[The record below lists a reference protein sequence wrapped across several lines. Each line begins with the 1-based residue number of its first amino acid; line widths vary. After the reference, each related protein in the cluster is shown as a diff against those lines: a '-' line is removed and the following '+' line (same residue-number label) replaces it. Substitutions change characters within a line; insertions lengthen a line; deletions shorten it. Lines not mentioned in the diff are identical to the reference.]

1 MQRDIS
7 RGIYCTAHSTRRRH
21 HLLTL
26 LLWPRRHLKNA
37 REGEEKGEGGMTGRN
52 WDRDKEGG
60 KKRRQSQ
67 ARRWGGKGGGRRTKG
82 GKQITDKTGLKTSE
96 IRKRW
101 DETDEEKEEGR
112 EEEETEEGKWKT
124 RRRAMWSREDEKGE
138 WKSRGSEGLVM
149 DWWTRSKS
157 KGEKRGSMK
166 RSFARRIQTQRME
179 RWEEGEVWWW
189 GRERRMEPRIEASGV
204 AVRKLNWNE
213 PASNQTKNKLIRW
226 GILLTPASPHS
237 QFQGTWFWSVI
248 EWSSSITETWNAI
261 CIITSVL
268 FGFLLERTERW
279 PDNPALQDTTSL

>member
-1 MQRDIS
+1 MQE
-7 RGIYCTAHSTRRRH
+7 
-21 HLLTL
+21 
-26 LLWPRRHLKNA
+26 K
-37 REGEEKGEGGMTGRN
+37 GEEKGEGGGWQEETEIETKREAKKEDRVKQGDEEGR
-52 WDRDKEGG
+52 EGG
-60 KKRRQSQ
+60 EGQRGESKSQTKQDWKQARSEKDGMRRMRKKRR
-67 ARRWGGKGGGRRTKG
+67 G
-82 GKQITDKTGLKTSE
+82 
-96 IRKRW
+96 
-101 DETDEEKEEGR
+101 GR

-138 WKSRGSEGLVM
+138 WKSQGSEGSVM
-149 DWWTRSKS
+149 DWWTRSKN

-179 RWEEGEVWWW
+179 RREEGEVWWW